1 MILFWRVLE
10 IVIAT
15 SPYDSDSGEYDIDSY
30 MDQLLQASR
39 PEKRGWCR
47 PGFTMNPVLNRCVPT
62 MRAVTIQ
69 THFNSS
75 YMLNCLFLHNSFSLT
90 RFMHFF
96 LNLIFLFFFFVGG
109 GGSYLDN
116 YKNIFSLFCKVRV
129 I

>member
-62 MRAVTIQ
+62 MRAVTTQ
-69 THFNSS
+69 THFNS
-75 YMLNCLFLHNSFSLT
+75 YMLNCLFLHNSFSLDLCL
-90 RFMHFF
+90 FLIAFF
-96 LNLIFLFFFFVGG
+96 VFFIGIYFLSFARVGFFDLLGFFF
-109 GGSYLDN
+109 
-116 YKNIFSLFCKVRV
+116 RH
-129 I
+129 